1 MEGPPFFRVLALDG
15 GGIRGLI
22 TAIWLE
28 ALQQRVGRPLRDA
41 FDLIAGT
48 STGAVLAAAL
58 ADGRQPREAAEL
70 YVKEAERIFPGRIER
85 LWERARRG
93 FREGLSAPR
102 YSGEGLDKVL
112 KREFGD
118 RRLGDLPV
126 RTLITAYDAYG
137 REPVVFKSWR
147 REYRQVKVWE
157 ACRASGAAPSYF
169 PAHVLTLGGRRRPM
183 IDGGVVANNP
193 SACALAEA
201 WRLAERSGDRA
212 PAVLLASFGTGEST
226 RPITIDEARGWGA
239 LEWAVPIIDVLF
251 DGAADSVHYIV
262 GQLLEPGDYFRLQ
275 TPLELAY
282 DDIDNVDHTNL
293 AALRRTAEAYL
304 AGEGGPKLDALAARL
319 DER

>member
-1 MEGPPFFRVLALDG
+1 MDGRPLFRVLALDG

-28 ALQQRVGRPLRDA
+28 ALQQRLGRPLRET

-58 ADGRQPREAAEL
+58 ADGRQPGEAAEL

-102 YSGEGLDKVL
+102 YSGAGLDQVL
-112 KREFGD
+112 KREFAD

-126 RTLITAYDAYG
+126 RTLITAYDALD
-137 REPVVFKSWR
+137 RKPVAFKSWR
-147 REYRQVKVWE
+147 REFRQVRVWE
-157 ACRASGAAPSYF
+157 ACRASGAAPGYF
-169 PAHVLTLGGRRRPM
+169 PAHVLTLAGRRRPM

-201 WRLAERSGDRA
+201 WRLANTDKGRA

-226 RPITIDEARGWGA
+226 RPITIEQARNWGP

-262 GQLLEPGDYFRLQ
+262 GQLLDPGDYFRCQ
-275 TPLELAY
+275 TPLKLAY

-293 AALRRTAEAYL
+293 AALRTTAEAYL

-319 DER
+319 SER